1 MYNKIERNRNKF
13 IFNIKSLNS
22 IKNYE
27 ISKDIQISDVSTIKN
42 PKNYSLIFTKK
53 WSKEIENKLININN
67 SLILIKEN
75 NTKINNNIT
84 KNNEC
89 IFVNN
94 PRLEYAIILNY
105 ILSKQ
110 PKKDR
115 HYKELNNKVIIGE
128 NVNIGKGTTIEPFVF
143 IDHDVQIGD
152 NCILKSGVR
161 ICSNVLIGNQTII
174 GQNSVIGGP
183 GFGIEKKE
191 DGSFIRI
198 PQIGGVVV
206 GNNIEIG
213 ALSTID
219 SGTIE
224 STVIED
230 NVMIGNHVYISHN
243 VHIEKNCIITACSEI
258 SGSVYIEEN
267 TWLGPNCSI
276 INGIT
281 IGKNVL
287 IGMGA
292 VVRKSTKDNVTIAGE
307 AAKQF
312 PINMISIGKCKL
324 L

>member
-1 MYNKIERNRNKF
+1 MYNKIERNKNRF
-13 IFNIKSLNS
+13 LFNIKKIDSL
-22 IKNYE
+22 KRYDK
-27 ISKDIQISDVSTIKN
+27 ISKDIQINDVSTINN
-42 PKNYSLIFTKK
+42 PKNHSLIFTKK
-53 WSKEIENKLININN
+53 WSKEIENRLLNIKN
-67 SLILIKEN
+67 SLILIIKN
-75 NTKINNNIT
+75 DTKINNNII

-89 IFVNN
+89 IFVDN

-110 PKKDR
+110 LKKDR
-115 HYKELNNKVIIGE
+115 DYKELKNRVIIGE
-128 NVNIGKGTTIEPFVF
+128 NANIGKGTTIEPFVF

-152 NCILKSGVR
+152 NCILKAGAC
-161 ICSNVLIGNQTII
+161 ICSNVLIGNYTII

-183 GFGIEKKE
+183 GFGIEKNI
-191 DGSFIRI
+191 DGTLIRI
-198 PQIGGVVV
+198 PQIGGVIIGSNV
-206 GNNIEIG
+206 EID

-224 STVIED
+224 PTIIWD
-230 NVMIGNHVYISHN
+230 NVMIDDHVHISHN

-292 VVRKSTKDNVTIAGE
+292 VVRKSTRDNVIIAGKP
-307 AAKQF
+307 AKQY
-312 PINMISIGKCKL
+312 PKG
-324 L
+324 

>member
-1 MYNKIERNRNKF
+1 MYNKEKRNRNKF

-22 IKNYE
+22 VKRYNNM
-27 ISKDIQISDVSTIKN
+27 ISKDIQINDVSTIKN

-53 WSKEIENKLININN
+53 WSKEIEDKLININN
-67 SLILIKEN
+67 SLILIKKN
-75 NTKINNNIT
+75 DTKINNNII

-110 PKKDR
+110 PKKNR
-115 HYKELNNKVIIGE
+115 HYKELKNRVIIGE

-143 IDHDVQIGD
+143 IDHDVRIGD
-152 NCILKSGVR
+152 NCILKAGAR
-161 ICSNVLIGNQTII
+161 ICSNVLIGNYTII

-183 GFGIEKKE
+183 GFGIENNIN
-191 DGSFIRI
+191 GTLIRI
-198 PQIGGVVV
+198 PQIGGVITGSNV
-206 GNNIEIG
+206 EIG
-213 ALSTID
+213 ALCTIA

-224 STVIED
+224 PTIIED
-230 NVMIGNHVYISHN
+230 NVRIDDHVHISHN
-243 VHIEKNCIITACSEI
+243 VHIKENCIITACSEI
-258 SGSVYIEEN
+258 SGGVCIGEN
-267 TWLGPNCSI
+267 TWIGPNCSI

-292 VVRKSTKDNVTIAGE
+292 VVRKSTKDNVVVAGKD
-307 AAKQF
+307 AKQYPK
-312 PINMISIGKCKL
+312 PIDY
-324 L
+324 

>member
-13 IFNIKSLNS
+13 TFNIKSLNS
-22 IKNYE
+22 IKNYK
-27 ISKDIQISDVSTIKN
+27 ISKDIQINNVSTIRN
-42 PKNYSLIFTKK
+42 PKDHSLIFTKK
-53 WSKEIENKLININN
+53 WSKEIEGRLLNINH
-67 SLILIKEN
+67 SLILIKKFN
-75 NTKINNNIT
+75 GKINNKIIE
-84 KNNEC
+84 NNEC
-89 IFVNN
+89 LLVDN

-115 HYKELNNKVIIGE
+115 HYKELNNEVIIG
-128 NVNIGKGTTIEPFVF
+128 VNIKRGKGTIIKPFVF

-161 ICSNVLIGNQTII
+161 ICSNVLIGNHTII
-174 GQNSVIGGP
+174 GQNSVIGSP

-198 PQIGGVVV
+198 SQIGGVVV
-206 GNNIEIG
+206 GNNVEID
-213 ALSTID
+213 ALSTIN

-224 STVIED
+224 PTIIED
-230 NVMIGNHVYISHN
+230 NVMIDNHVHISHN

-258 SGSVYIEEN
+258 SGSVYIGEN

-292 VVRKSTKDNVTIAGE
+292 VVRKSTKDNVIIAGKP
-307 AAKQF
+307 AKQY
-312 PINMISIGKCKL
+312 PKD
-324 L
+324 

>member
-13 IFNIKSLNS
+13 TFNIKSLNS
-22 IKNYE
+22 IKNYK
-27 ISKDIQISDVSTIKN
+27 ISKDIQINNVSTIKN
-42 PKNYSLIFTKK
+42 PKNHSLIFTKK
-53 WSKEIENKLININN
+53 WSKEIENKLININH
-67 SLILIKEN
+67 SLILIQKFDG
-75 NTKINNNIT
+75 KINNKVIE
-84 KNNEC
+84 NNEC
-89 IFVNN
+89 LLVDN

-115 HYKELNNKVIIGE
+115 HYKELKNRVIIGE
-128 NVNIGKGTTIEPFVF
+128 NVNIGKGTIFEPFGF

-152 NCILKSGVR
+152 NCILKAGVR

-183 GFGIEKKE
+183 GFGIEKNL
-191 DGSFIRI
+191 DGSLIRI
-198 PQIGGVVV
+198 PQIGGVIIGRNV
-206 GNNIEIG
+206 EID

-224 STVIED
+224 PTIIEN
-230 NVMIGNHVYISHN
+230 NVMINNHVHIAHN
-243 VHIEKNCIITACSEI
+243 VYIEKNCIITGCCNI
-258 SGSVYIEEN
+258 SGSVRIKEGSC
-267 TWLGPNCSI
+267 LGPNCSI

-292 VVRKSTKDNVTIAGE
+292 VVRKSTRDNVTVAGRPANE
-307 AAKQF
+307 F
-312 PINMISIGKCKL
+312 PKV
-324 L
+324 

>member
-1 MYNKIERNRNKF
+1 MYNKIERNKNKF
-13 IFNIKSLNS
+13 IFNIKNLNG
-22 IKNYE
+22 IKKYN
-27 ISKDIQISDVSTIKN
+27 KLFKNIQINDVSTIKN
-42 PKNYSLIFTKK
+42 PKNHSLIFTKK
-53 WSKEIENKLININN
+53 WSKEIENKLKNINH
-67 SLILIKEN
+67 SLILIIKN
-75 NTKINNNIT
+75 DTKINNNII

-89 IFVNN
+89 IFVDN

-110 PKKDR
+110 LKKDR
-115 HYKELNNKVIIGE
+115 DYKELNNRVIIGE
-128 NVNIGKGTTIEPFVF
+128 NVNIGKETIIEPFVF
-143 IDHDVQIGD
+143 LDYNSCIGD

-161 ICSNVLIGNQTII
+161 ICSNVLIGNHVSID
-174 GQNSVIGGP
+174 QNSVIGAP

-206 GNNIEIG
+206 GNNVEIG

-224 STVIED
+224 ATVIED
-230 NVMIGNHVYISHN
+230 NVMIDNHVHISHN
-243 VHIEKNCIITACSEI
+243 VYIEKNCIITACSEI
-258 SGSVYIEEN
+258 SGSVYIEES

-292 VVRKSTKDNVTIAGE
+292 VVRKSTRDNVIIAGKP
-307 AAKQF
+307 AKQY
-312 PINMISIGKCKL
+312 PKG
-324 L
+324 

>member
-1 MYNKIERNRNKF
+1 MCNKIKRNRNKF
-13 IFNIKSLNS
+13 VFNIRSLNNF
-22 IKNYE
+22 KNYYNK
-27 ISKDIQISDVSTIKN
+27 ISKNIQINDVSTIRN
-42 PKNYSLIFTKK
+42 PKNHTLVFTKN
-53 WSKEIENKLININN
+53 WSMEIEGRLMDINN
-67 SLILIKEN
+67 SLILIKKFN
-75 NTKINNNIT
+75 GKINNKIIE
-84 KNNEC
+84 NNEC
-89 IFVNN
+89 LLVDN

-105 ILSKQ
+105 ILRKQ

-115 HYKELNNKVIIGE
+115 HYKELNNGVIIGV
-128 NVNIGKGTTIEPFVF
+128 NVKKGKGTIIKPFVF

-152 NCILKSGVR
+152 NCILKSGVC
-161 ICSNVLIGNQTII
+161 ICSNVLIGNYTII
-174 GQNSVIGGP
+174 GQNSVIGSP

-206 GNNIEIG
+206 GNNVEID
-213 ALSTID
+213 ALNTIN

-224 STVIED
+224 PTIIED
-230 NVMIGNHVYISHN
+230 NVMIDNHVHISHN

-258 SGSVYIEEN
+258 SGSVYIGEN

-292 VVRKSTKDNVTIAGE
+292 VVRKSTRDNVIIAGKP
-307 AAKQF
+307 AKQY
-312 PINMISIGKCKL
+312 PKG
-324 L
+324 

>member
-22 IKNYE
+22 IKNYK
-27 ISKDIQISDVSTIKN
+27 ISKDIQINNVSTIKN
-42 PKNYSLIFTKK
+42 PKNHSLIFTKK
-53 WSKEIENKLININN
+53 WSKEIEDKLININN
-67 SLILIKEN
+67 SLILVKKN
-75 NTKINNNIT
+75 DTKINNNII

-115 HYKELNNKVIIGE
+115 HYKELKNIVIIGE
-128 NVNIGKGTTIEPFVF
+128 NVNIGKGTIIEPFVF
-143 IDHDVQIGD
+143 IDHDVRIGD

-161 ICSNVLIGNQTII
+161 ICRNVLIGNQTII

-183 GFGIEKKE
+183 GFGIEK
-191 DGSFIRI
+191 DINGTLIRI
-198 PQIGGVVV
+198 PQIGGVVI
-206 GNNIEIG
+206 GNNVEIDT
-213 ALSTID
+213 LSTID

-224 STVIED
+224 PTIIE
-230 NVMIGNHVYISHN
+230 NNIMINNHVHIAHN
-243 VHIEKNCIITACSEI
+243 VYIEKNCIITGCCNI
-258 SGSVYIEEN
+258 SGSVHIKEGSR
-267 TWLGPNCSI
+267 LGPNCSI

-292 VVRKSTKDNVTIAGE
+292 VVRKSTRDNVTVAGRPANE
-307 AAKQF
+307 F
-312 PINMISIGKCKL
+312 PKV
-324 L
+324 